1 MNILWI
7 LHNYPPVV
15 LAGAEFA
22 AHRLNK
28 WLLTQGHTITVY
40 IYSRETYPAEFEGV
54 VIKPLTL
61 TDCYTKTVEPG
72 TIIASQL
79 WATRQARPIFDR
91 NPDAKY
97 IEFVHYVD
105 NTVISPYPWT
115 TKQFQMVFNSNDTME
130 RALAIGSWLRN
141 EQVKTHIIPPFLEPP
156 PAAAAVH
163 RTDPTAYPWITLVNF
178 SKDKGAD
185 ILNRLAEHD
194 NTRKYVGIKGS
205 HGTQETPHTHVQLL
219 EPRLDMEPVWEKTR
233 ILVVLSTY
241 ETWSMVASE
250 ALARGIPVLC
260 ANHIPALKENCGDAA
275 TYVDRTN
282 TAECLAALSDI
293 ESKYAEISAKSMR
306 QAEKHA
312 PPFDT
317 YKCIFSAEGI

>member
-1 MNILWI
+1 MNIVWI

-40 IYSRETYPAEFEGV
+40 IYSREAYPAEFEGV
-54 VIKPLTL
+54 IIKPLAL
-61 TDCYTKTVEPG
+61 MDCYKMTLEPD
-72 TIIASQL
+72 TILVSQL

-91 NPDAKY
+91 NPHAKY
-97 IEFVHYVD
+97 IEFIHYVD
-105 NTVISPYPWT
+105 NTVISSYPWT
-115 TKQFQMVFNSNDTME
+115 NKQFNMVFNSKDTME
-130 RALAIGSWLRN
+130 RALAIGPWLRTD
-141 EQVKTHIIPPFLEPP
+141 QVKRHVIPPFLEPAP
-156 PAAAAVH
+156 RKQP
-163 RTDPTAYPWITLVNF
+163 RTDPTAYSWITLVNF

-185 ILNRLAEHD
+185 LLNRMAEED
-194 NTRKYVGIKGS
+194 STRKYVGIKGS
-205 HGTQETPHTHVQLL
+205 HGIQEAPHASVDLF
-219 EPRLDMEPVWEKTR
+219 EPRLDMEPIWEKTR

-241 ETWSMVASE
+241 ETWSMVSSE

-260 ANHIPALKENCGDAA
+260 ANHIPALKENCGEAA

-282 TAECLAALSDI
+282 TTECLAALSHI
-293 ESKYAEISAKSMR
+293 ESNYTEISAISKR
-306 QAEKHA
+306 QSEKHL

-317 YKCIFSAEGI
+317 YKRIFSMEC